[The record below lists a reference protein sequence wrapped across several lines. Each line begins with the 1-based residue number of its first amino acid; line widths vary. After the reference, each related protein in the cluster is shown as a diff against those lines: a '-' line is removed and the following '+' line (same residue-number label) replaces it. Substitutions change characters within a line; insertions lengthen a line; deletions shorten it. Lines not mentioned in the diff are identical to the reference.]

1 MFTYDA
7 IIRTCNSAAALAD
20 TIAGLRSQVPPHADQ
35 RHRSR
40 WLQGVCAWPAL
51 GILIQSV

>member
-20 TIAGLRSQVPPHADQ
+20 TLAGLRSQVPPHADQ